1 MARNQQSQ
9 ARVQDDSQA
18 SSETTQRAI
27 AGIWEEVLEQKGVGT
42 KDDFFDLGG
51 TSLGL
56 IRVFDQLN
64 EKFDLSLDGSV
75 LEEEAT
81 IAYLTERVEAELH
94 GA

>member
-1 MARNQQSQ
+1 MARNQQPRTRAQNGSE
-9 ARVQDDSQA
+9 A
-18 SSETTQRAI
+18 SGETTQRVI
-27 AGIWEEVLEQKGVGT
+27 ADIWEEVLEQKEVGT

-56 IRVFDQLN
+56 IRVFDRLN

-81 IAYLTERVEAELH
+81 IAYLTARVEAELH
-94 GA
+94 GG

>member
-1 MARNQQSQ
+1 MARNQQPQ
-9 ARVQDDSQA
+9 ARVQNGPEA
-18 SSETTQRAI
+18 SGKTTQQAI
-27 AGIWEEVLEQKGVGT
+27 SEIWEEVLEQKGVGT

-56 IRVFDQLN
+56 IRVFDRLN

-81 IAYLTERVEAELH
+81 IAYLTERVESELH
-94 GA
+94 DG

>member
-1 MARNQQSQ
+1 MARNQQHQ
-9 ARVQDDSQA
+9 ARARNGPEA
-18 SSETTQRAI
+18 SGETTQQAI
-27 AGIWEEVLEQKGVGT
+27 ADIWEEVLEHKGVGT

-81 IAYLTERVEAELH
+81 IAYLTKRVESELH
-94 GA
+94 SG

>member
-1 MARNQQSQ
+1 MARNQQHQ
-9 ARVQDDSQA
+9 ARARNGPEA
-18 SSETTQRAI
+18 SGETTQQAI
-27 AGIWEEVLEQKGVGT
+27 ADIWEEVLEQKGVGT

-81 IAYLTERVEAELH
+81 IAYLTKRVESELH
-94 GA
+94 SG